1 MILLLILLFL
11 FSLFGYRTFS
21 STQLLPYGVS
31 LTLASCVPLK
41 VQYEEIVKAV
51 AKGDIKMKRQKKQN
65 TNLMMID
72 YLISNALAQNV
83 ILILMAIQKLF
94 VTRLT
99 KENLIDFVKAIIL
112 SFIFLFLFLA
122 LGEWKLRSMM

>member
-11 FSLFGYRTFS
+11 FSLFRYRTFS
-21 STQLLPYGVS
+21 YTQLLPYGVS

-41 VQYEEIVKAV
+41 VRYEEIVKEICR
-51 AKGDIKMKRQKKQN
+51 GGYKMKRQKKQN

>member
-1 MILLLILLFL
+1 MKHKRMQKTNEMMVDFLI
-11 FSLFGYRTFS
+11 S
-21 STQLLPYGVS
+21 ST
-31 LTLASCVPLK
+31 
-41 VQYEEIVKAV
+41 
-51 AKGDIKMKRQKKQN
+51 
-65 TNLMMID
+65 
-72 YLISNALAQNV
+72 LAQNV

>member
-1 MILLLILLFL
+1 
-11 FSLFGYRTFS
+11 
-21 STQLLPYGVS
+21 
-31 LTLASCVPLK
+31 
-41 VQYEEIVKAV
+41 
-51 AKGDIKMKRQKKQN
+51 MKHKRMQK
-65 TNLMMID
+65 TNEMMVD
-72 YLISNALAQNV
+72 FLISSALAQNV

-99 KENLIDFVKAIIL
+99 KENLIDFVKVIIL

>member
-1 MILLLILLFL
+1 
-11 FSLFGYRTFS
+11 
-21 STQLLPYGVS
+21 
-31 LTLASCVPLK
+31 
-41 VQYEEIVKAV
+41 
-51 AKGDIKMKRQKKQN
+51 MKHKRMQK
-65 TNLMMID
+65 TNEMMVD
-72 YLISNALAQNV
+72 FLISSALAQNV

-99 KENLIDFVKAIIL
+99 KENLIDFAKAIIL

>member
-1 MILLLILLFL
+1 
-11 FSLFGYRTFS
+11 
-21 STQLLPYGVS
+21 
-31 LTLASCVPLK
+31 
-41 VQYEEIVKAV
+41 
-51 AKGDIKMKRQKKQN
+51 MKHKRMQK
-65 TNLMMID
+65 TNEMMVNF
-72 YLISNALAQNV
+72 LISSALAQNV

>member
-1 MILLLILLFL
+1 
-11 FSLFGYRTFS
+11 
-21 STQLLPYGVS
+21 
-31 LTLASCVPLK
+31 
-41 VQYEEIVKAV
+41 
-51 AKGDIKMKRQKKQN
+51 MKHKRMQK
-65 TNLMMID
+65 TNEMMVD
-72 YLISNALAQNV
+72 FLISSALAQNV

-99 KENLIDFVKAIIL
+99 KENLIDFVKAMIL

>member
-1 MILLLILLFL
+1 
-11 FSLFGYRTFS
+11 
-21 STQLLPYGVS
+21 
-31 LTLASCVPLK
+31 
-41 VQYEEIVKAV
+41 
-51 AKGDIKMKRQKKQN
+51 MKHKRMKK
-65 TNLMMID
+65 TNEMMVD
-72 YLISNALAQNV
+72 FLISSALAQNV

>member
-1 MILLLILLFL
+1 
-11 FSLFGYRTFS
+11 
-21 STQLLPYGVS
+21 
-31 LTLASCVPLK
+31 
-41 VQYEEIVKAV
+41 
-51 AKGDIKMKRQKKQN
+51 MKRQKKQN

-99 KENLIDFVKAIIL
+99 KENLFDFVKAIIL

>member
-1 MILLLILLFL
+1 
-11 FSLFGYRTFS
+11 
-21 STQLLPYGVS
+21 
-31 LTLASCVPLK
+31 
-41 VQYEEIVKAV
+41 
-51 AKGDIKMKRQKKQN
+51 MKHKRMQK
-65 TNLMMID
+65 TNEMMVD
-72 YLISNALAQNV
+72 FLISSALAQNV
-83 ILILMAIQKLF
+83 ILVLMAIQKLF

>member
-1 MILLLILLFL
+1 
-11 FSLFGYRTFS
+11 
-21 STQLLPYGVS
+21 
-31 LTLASCVPLK
+31 
-41 VQYEEIVKAV
+41 
-51 AKGDIKMKRQKKQN
+51 MKRQTKRN

-72 YLISNALAQNV
+72 YLIS
-83 ILILMAIQKLF
+83 
-94 VTRLT
+94 T

>member
-1 MILLLILLFL
+1 
-11 FSLFGYRTFS
+11 
-21 STQLLPYGVS
+21 
-31 LTLASCVPLK
+31 
-41 VQYEEIVKAV
+41 
-51 AKGDIKMKRQKKQN
+51 
-65 TNLMMID
+65 
-72 YLISNALAQNV
+72 
-83 ILILMAIQKLF
+83 MAIQKLF